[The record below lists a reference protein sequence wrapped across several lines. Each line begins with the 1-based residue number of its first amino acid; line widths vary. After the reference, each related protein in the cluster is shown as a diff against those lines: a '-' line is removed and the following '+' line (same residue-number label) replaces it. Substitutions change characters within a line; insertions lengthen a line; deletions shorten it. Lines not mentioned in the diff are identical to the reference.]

1 MDSSTK
7 RKVGAIALIVAGI
20 GAFLVP
26 FLLHSPGLQA
36 SNNGGGNT
44 NSNNNNGGNTSNT
57 GNTCTSNCTPPS
69 TCTTNCS
76 TDTNPGGPG
85 SGPCTA
91 DPSKDSGD
99 NDNQGKHLAKGQDGD
114 QGNEGKHLALGHSNQ
129 NSQVASLVGKA
140 QGFMHALGK
149 HNPQHDATHS
159 TKTDN
164 DTVKN
169 HTAHSDNDDGTD
181 ASSCADTKGNDDS
194 DDQGNDD

>member
-44 NSNNNNGGNTSNT
+44 NGNNNSCTSNCT
-57 GNTCTSNCTPPS
+57 PACTSNCTPPS
-69 TCTTNCS
+69 CTTNCS
-76 TDTNPGGPG
+76 PDKNPGGSG

-91 DPSKDSGD
+91 DPGKDSGD
-99 NDNQGKHLAKGQDGD
+99 NDNQGKHLAKGHDGD
-114 QGNEGKHLALGHSNQ
+114 QGDEGKHLALGHSNQ
-129 NSQVASLVGKA
+129 NSQVASLVARA
-140 QGFMHALGK
+140 QGLMHALGK

-181 ASSCADTKGNDDS
+181 ASGCADTKSNDDS

>member
-44 NSNNNNGGNTSNT
+44 NGNNNSCTSNCT
-57 GNTCTSNCTPPS
+57 PACTSNCTPPS
-69 TCTTNCS
+69 CTTNCS
-76 TDTNPGGPG
+76 PDKNPGGSG

-91 DPSKDSGD
+91 DPGKDSSD
-99 NDNQGKHLAKGQDGD
+99 NDNNGKHLAKGQDGD
-114 QGNEGKHLALGHSNQ
+114 QGDEGKHLALGHGNQ
-129 NSQVASLVGKA
+129 NSQATSLVAKA

-169 HTAHSDNDDGTD
+169 HTAHSDNDDTD
-181 ASSCADTKGNDDS
+181 ASGCADTKGNDDS

>member
-44 NSNNNNGGNTSNT
+44 NGNGGSTPA
-57 GNTCTSNCTPPS
+57 CTSNCTPPACTSNCSPPS
-69 TCTTNCS
+69 TCETNCS
-76 TDTNPGGPG
+76 TGTGP
-85 SGPCTA
+85 GPCTA
-91 DPSKDSGD
+91 DPSNDSSD

-114 QGNEGKHLALGHSNQ
+114 QGNEGKHLALGHNNQ
-129 NSQVASLVGKA
+129 NDQASSLVSKA

-169 HTAHSDNDDGTD
+169 HTAQSDNDDGTD
-181 ASSCADTKGNDDS
+181 TSGCADTKGNDDS
-194 DDQGNDD
+194 DDQGSDD

>member
-44 NSNNNNGGNTSNT
+44 NGNNNSCTSNCT
-57 GNTCTSNCTPPS
+57 PACTSNCTPPS
-69 TCTTNCS
+69 CTTNCS
-76 TDTNPGGPG
+76 PDKNPGGSG

-91 DPSKDSGD
+91 DPGKDSDD

-114 QGNEGKHLALGHSNQ
+114 QGDEGKHLALGHSNQ
-129 NSQVASLVGKA
+129 NSQAASLVAKA

-169 HTAHSDNDDGTD
+169 HTAHSDNDDDTD
-181 ASSCADTKGNDDS
+181 ASGCADTKGNDDS